1 MKREG
6 EEQMVQQASTQ
17 AVVVEVKTHGFLVRV
32 LYYVFIGW
40 WFGLLWALL
49 SWLVYATVIG
59 APLGAV
65 MLNKVPGMIS
75 LKQGEKSMK
84 VVSDASGYGAV
95 EEKPQQRRWWI
106 RVIYYPFGLIFSLIA
121 ILLGWLLCVFLITLP
136 LGIMLFNKVPAI
148 ASLHRG

>member
-6 EEQMVQQASTQ
+6 DKQMVQETDPQ
-17 AVVVEVKTHGFLVRV
+17 AVVVEVKKHGFIVRA
-32 LYYVFIGW
+32 LYYIFIGW

-75 LKQGEKSMK
+75 LKQREKRYK
-84 VVSDASGYGAV
+84 AVSAVGGHDVV

-106 RVIYYPFGLIFSLIA
+106 RVIYYPFGLVFSLIA
-121 ILLGWLLCVFLITLP
+121 IFVGWLLCVFIITLP
-136 LGIMLFNKVPAI
+136 LGIMIFNKVPAI

>member
-1 MKREG
+1 
-6 EEQMVQQASTQ
+6 MVQQESPQ
-17 AVVVEVKTHGFLVRV
+17 AVVVEVKKHGFIVRA
-32 LYYVFIGW
+32 LYYIFIGW

-75 LKQGEKSMK
+75 LKQRERRYK
-84 VVSDASGYGAV
+84 VVSTRGGHDVA

-106 RVIYYPFGLIFSLIA
+106 RVIYYPFGLIFSLIT
-121 ILLGWLLCVFLITLP
+121 IFVGWLLCVFIITLP
-136 LGIMLFNKVPAI
+136 LGIIIFNKVPAI

>member
-1 MKREG
+1 
-6 EEQMVQQASTQ
+6 MVQQQSSQ
-17 AVVVEVKTHGFLVRV
+17 AVVVEVNKHGFIVRA
-32 LYYVFIGW
+32 LYYIFIGW

-75 LKQGEKSMK
+75 LKQREKSYK
-84 VVSDASGYGAV
+84 VVSGMGGQDVV

-121 ILLGWLLCVFLITLP
+121 IFVGWLLCVFIITLP
-136 LGIMLFNKVPAI
+136 LGIMIFNKVPAI

>member
-1 MKREG
+1 
-6 EEQMVQQASTQ
+6 MVQQESPQ
-17 AVVVEVKTHGFLVRV
+17 AVVVEVKKHGFIVRA
-32 LYYVFIGW
+32 LYYIFIGW

-75 LKQGEKSMK
+75 LKQRDKRYN
-84 VVSDASGYGAV
+84 VVSTGGGHDVV

-121 ILLGWLLCVFLITLP
+121 IFVGWLLCVFIITLP
-136 LGIMLFNKVPAI
+136 LGIIIFNKVPAI